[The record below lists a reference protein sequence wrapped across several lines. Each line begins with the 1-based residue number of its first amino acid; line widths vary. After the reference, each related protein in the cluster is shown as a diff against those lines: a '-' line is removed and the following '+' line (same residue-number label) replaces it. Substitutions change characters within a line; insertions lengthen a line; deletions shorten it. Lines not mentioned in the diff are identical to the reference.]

1 MKKTLFAAIIILCS
15 ITTYAQIDSSKYTL
29 SSSKQIVDENHPI
42 VTNLLLSHQNKSQ
55 YVSIECS
62 DSLYLYFNTID
73 KILYRLPFKKII
85 IENGIGYSEIGYS
98 ENSKS
103 SLNTALTKFSNAAQT
118 ALILPILGG
127 LLAIPLGFPNGYYA
141 IGGATAISYIL
152 NMSSYAH
159 LKRFA
164 RYNTA
169 IDFNQ
174 W

>member
-29 SSSKQIVDENHPI
+29 SRTKRIVEVNWTE
-42 VTNLLLSHQNKSQ
+42 TNLLLSHQNKSQ
-55 YVSIECS
+55 YISIECS
-62 DSLYLYFNTID
+62 DSLYLYFYTID

-85 IENGIGYSEIGYS
+85 VENGIGYSEIGYS

-103 SLNTALTKFSNAAQT
+103 SLNNALTKFSNAAQT

-152 NMSSYAH
+152 NMSSYTH

>member
-29 SSSKQIVDENHPI
+29 TRTKRIVEVNWTE
-42 VTNLLLSHQNKSQ
+42 TNLLLSHQNKSQ

-62 DSLYLYFNTID
+62 DSLYLYFYTID

-85 IENGIGYSEIGYS
+85 VENGIGYSEIGYS

-103 SLNTALTKFSNAAQT
+103 SLNNALTKFSNAAQT

-152 NMSSYAH
+152 NMSSYTH

>member
-29 SSSKQIVDENHPI
+29 TRTKRIVEVNWTE
-42 VTNLLLSHQNKSQ
+42 TNLLLSHQNKSQ

-62 DSLYLYFNTID
+62 DSLYLYFYTID

-85 IENGIGYSEIGYS
+85 VENGIGYSEIGYS

-103 SLNTALTKFSNAAQT
+103 SLNNALTKFSNAAQT